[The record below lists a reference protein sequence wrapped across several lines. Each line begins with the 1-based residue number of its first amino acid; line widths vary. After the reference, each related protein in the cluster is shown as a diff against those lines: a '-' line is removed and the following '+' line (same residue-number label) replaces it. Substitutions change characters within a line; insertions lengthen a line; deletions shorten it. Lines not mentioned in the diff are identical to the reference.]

1 MSNEQKVYDTLDC
14 MKLIKKKYPWVPI
27 CVIRRILYA
36 EELYMY
42 KVGIINWKPTLDY
55 WYFKK

>member
-1 MSNEQKVYDTLDC
+1 MGKGLVYDTLDC
-14 MKLIKKKYPWVPI
+14 MRCIKKKYPWMPRFI
-27 CVIRRILYA
+27 IRRILFA

-42 KVGIINWKPTLDY
+42 KVGIIDWKPELKS